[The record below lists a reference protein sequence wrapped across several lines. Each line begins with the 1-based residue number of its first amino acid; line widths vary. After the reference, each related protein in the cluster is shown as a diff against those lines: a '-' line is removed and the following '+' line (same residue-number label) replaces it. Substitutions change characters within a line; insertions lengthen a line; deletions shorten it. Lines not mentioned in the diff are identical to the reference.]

1 MSKGFAITALI
12 FGLVTTKSAQ
22 AEGEV
27 RIALSSNTKSI
38 VISGLNL
45 SVFDGVIGERL
56 ATAVGEANISLRVSN
71 ARVRISTKNLK
82 YDKKAKRE
90 SKKLIFESNDGVRVD
105 GTLYLGRISAE
116 VRKGRLL
123 VINRIPVETYLL
135 GIVGSE
141 MNPLWPSDALK
152 AQAVAARTYA
162 MQRRMIMRY
171 ANRPY
176 DLESTVLS
184 QVYKGAERISQ
195 SVIDAVSLTRGEV
208 LSHNHRLVEALFHST
223 CGGQTNSAREAFGNH
238 VSYLVPKKCK
248 WCRPSPRYRW
258 ETQLS
263 LKDLESSLQKAKLIR
278 GKLTEIYRKN
288 GQMKTTAFTR
298 NKKFFLSS
306 RSLRTASGYSKVFSS
321 KFSAKTRGA
330 YVHFSG
336 RGFGHG
342 VGMCQ
347 WGAKGLA
354 DAGYNYLEILAHYY
368 SGSGVH
374 RVY

>member
-1 MSKGFAITALI
+1 MSKIFSITAVFLSVI
-12 FGLVTTKSAQ
+12 VANSAY
-22 AEGEV
+22 AEEEV
-27 RIALSSNTKSI
+27 RIALSSDKKAVT
-38 VISGLNL
+38 ISGLNL

-56 ATAVGEANISLRVSN
+56 SKAVGQVDISLRVSGSKV
-71 ARVRISTKNLK
+71 ALSAQGLK
-82 YDKKAKRE
+82 FDGKTKRE
-90 SKKLIFESNDGVRVD
+90 SKKLIFESSDGIRVD
-105 GTLYLGRISAE
+105 GNLYLGRISVE
-116 VRKGRLL
+116 TKKKRLL
-123 VINRIPVETYLL
+123 IINRLPVETYLL

-141 MNPLWPSDALK
+141 MNPLWPLNALK

-171 ANRPY
+171 TNRPY

-195 SVIDAVSLTRGEV
+195 PVIDAVSLTRGEI
-208 LSHNHRLVEALFHST
+208 LSHKHRLVEALFHST

-238 VSYLVPKKCK
+238 ISYLVPKKCR
-248 WCRPSPRYRW
+248 WCKPSPRYRW
-258 ETQLS
+258 QTQIPLNDLERS
-263 LKDLESSLQKAKLIR
+263 LKKAKLIS
-278 GKLTEIYRKN
+278 GKLTEIDRKN
-288 GQMKTTAFTR
+288 GQMKTTAYTGG
-298 NKKFFLSS
+298 KKVFLSS
-306 RSLRTASGYSKVFSS
+306 RSLRTAAGYSKVFSS
-321 KFSAKTRGA
+321 KFSATTKGKN
-330 YVHFSG
+330 VHLKG

>member
-1 MSKGFAITALI
+1 MTA
-12 FGLVTTKSAQ
+12 KSVR
-22 AEGEV
+22 AEEEV
-27 RIALSSNTKSI
+27 RIALSSDKKSI
-38 VISGLNL
+38 TISGLNV

-56 ATAVGEANISLRVSN
+56 AMAVGAAKIALKVSGSRV
-71 ARVRISTKNLK
+71 ALSTRDLK
-82 YDKKAKRE
+82 FDHKTKRE
-90 SKKLIFESNDGVRVD
+90 SKRLIFESSDGVRVD

-116 VRKGRLL
+116 VKKGRIL
-123 VINRIPVETYLL
+123 VINRIPIETYLL

-141 MNPLWPSDALK
+141 MNPLWPADALK

-171 ANRPY
+171 SNRPY

-208 LSHNHRLVEALFHST
+208 LSHKHRLVEALFHST

-238 VSYLVPKKCK
+238 VSYLVPKKCT
-248 WCRPSPRYRW
+248 WCKPSPRYRW
-258 ETQLS
+258 QTEIPLRDLERS
-263 LKDLESSLQKAKLIR
+263 LKKAKLI
-278 GKLTEIYRKN
+278 GGNLKEIYRKN
-288 GQMKTTAFTR
+288 GQMKTTAYTGG
-298 NKKFFLSS
+298 KKVFLSS

-321 KFSAKTRGA
+321 KFSAKTKGGE
-330 YVHFSG
+330 VHFSG

-368 SGSGVH
+368 SGSAVH